1 MTSLGGAC
9 LPQGQPGHRR
19 GDCLRIDLRTK
30 VPRRRQEDAQPAPAS
45 TSSTS
50 GELLTTSSLGRGCDA
65 DPARP
70 RLCRPCF
77 GLSWWAD
84 RVPVAIRP
92 AGSSDRQPACRR
104 SDGLNRVRHDD
115 GWCQLCFS
123 TLSTI
128 LLIALVRGIL
138 LGIALAVLLPEVRR
152 GLGGTRHIRDGI
164 AFMGRS
170 ARSFVATTGG
180 RDRRWLVG
188 HLDHPFT
195 DWKAIP
201 KQARKQAVPTERR
214 SNSSRLRYFIIPPR
228 EFSSSSV
235 GGPFRVRDKVVR
247 HSTRREGVNSLMG
260 EIDHLLVVG
269 PSPGRCADACRV
281 LQGLVI
287 DEPEIH
293 EDE

>member
-19 GDCLRIDLRTK
+19 RNCLRIDLRTK
-30 VPRRRQEDAQPAPAS
+30 VPRRRQEDAQPAPVS

-128 LLIALVRGIL
+128 LLIAMVRGIL
-138 LGIALAVLLPEVRR
+138 LGIALAVLLPEVRWR
-152 GLGGTRHIRDGI
+152 PAHAIQVCDGV
-164 AFMGRS
+164 ALVGRS
-170 ARSFVATTGG
+170 ARSLVATAG
-180 RDRRWLVG
+180 RWHRRWLVR
-188 HLDHPFT
+188 HLGHPFIGC
-195 DWKAIP
+195 DAMR
-201 KQARKQAVPTERR
+201 KQARKRAVPTK
-214 SNSSRLRYFIIPPR
+214 
-228 EFSSSSV
+228 
-235 GGPFRVRDKVVR
+235 GGSAINDP
-247 HSTRREGVNSLMG
+247 
-260 EIDHLLVVG
+260 
-269 PSPGRCADACRV
+269 A
-281 LQGLVI
+281 
-287 DEPEIH
+287 
-293 EDE
+293 

>member
-1 MTSLGGAC
+1 VAY
-9 LPQGQPGHRR
+9 
-19 GDCLRIDLRTK
+19 LR
-30 VPRRRQEDAQPAPAS
+30 
-45 TSSTS
+45 
-50 GELLTTSSLGRGCDA
+50 GELLTISSLDRGYDA
-65 DPARP
+65 GPARLRP
-70 RLCRPCF
+70 CRPGC
-77 GLSWWAD
+77 GLSWWAV
-84 RVPVAIRP
+84 RVPVLLRL
-92 AGSSDRQPACRR
+92 AGSLDRRPVCRR
-104 SDGLNRVRHDD
+104 SADLIQDRHGG
-115 GWCQLCFS
+115 GWCPLCFS
-123 TLSTI
+123 TSSTI
-128 LLIALVRGIL
+128 LLMTLVGGVL

-152 GLGGTRHIRDGI
+152 GLGRTRHIRDGV

-195 DWKAIP
+195 DWKAIR

-228 EFSSSSV
+228 EFSSPSV
-235 GGPFRVRDKVVR
+235 GGSFRVRDKVVR
-247 HSTRREGVNSLMG
+247 HGTRREGVNSLMG